1 MIAAVVNSLT
11 VVLDALIGSF
21 FGGRPQ
27 ERHTATIVKALSLV
41 VLVLGISSAIK
52 TENLLAVIVCLLL
65 GTIAGETLGLERRLN
80 SLGGWLR
87 KRFAGGKAAGN
98 FTEGFV
104 ICSLLVCVGSMA
116 IIGSM
121 EAGIHH
127 NYATIYSKSV
137 IDGVMAVT
145 FAINYGIGAAFAALP
160 LLVYQGGLT
169 LLASAVAPYLSNAV
183 VTEMSA
189 VGGILLI
196 GTGINMLELTKE
208 RIRVGNM
215 LPAVFLPVLY
225 LPLAHWMISRF

>member
-11 VVLDALIGSF
+11 VVLGAWVGSF
-21 FGGRPQ
+21 FGGRLQ
-27 ERHTATIVKALSLV
+27 EHHTATIVKALSLV

-52 TENLLAVIVCLLL
+52 TEDLLAAIVCLVL
-65 GTIAGETLGLERRLN
+65 GTIVGEALGLERRLD
-80 SLGGWLR
+80 SLGGWLK
-87 KRFAGGKAAGN
+87 KRFARGKSAD

-104 ICSLLVCVGSMA
+104 TCSLLVCVGSMA
-116 IIGSM
+116 IISSM
-121 EAGIHH
+121 EAGIQH

-196 GTGINMLELTKE
+196 GTGINMLGLTKE

-225 LPLAHWMISRF
+225 LPLAHWIISRF